1 MTNWPSKA
9 REIPRPGRPAL
20 ERGPFR
26 RKKGLRAT
34 MGDAESSL
42 QGYLWLQEPGQQD
55 ECPGQLLPG
64 QRFALD
70 LPNRN

>member
-1 MTNWPSKA
+1 
-9 REIPRPGRPAL
+9 
-20 ERGPFR
+20 
-26 RKKGLRAT
+26 